1 MLDLRV
7 KNHYSIYY
15 SDLLLRKLK
24 NFNNIALNEVS
35 GFQFEIE
42 AFKEGNQ
49 SNINWFEKV
58 VLRILKYYIG

>member
-1 MLDLRV
+1 MLDLRE

-35 GFQFEIE
+35 GFKFEIE

-49 SNINWFEKV
+49 SNLNWCEKV